1 MRRNVADV
9 IVEKL
14 MNGKKPWL
22 CAPIAAATLFWANVA
37 QAGPDDAKAAGGCA
51 VCGGGLATMILL
63 PLIIQVAFLVWVV
76 KDARARGIES
86 PLGWMVFVFFVPLIG
101 ILVYVFSRP
110 PLKAQ

>member
-1 MRRNVADV
+1 MKRRLIDLFEVKLLKGVKIHSVASIVSATLYLADV
-9 IVEKL
+9 
-14 MNGKKPWL
+14 
-22 CAPIAAATLFWANVA
+22 AH
-37 QAGPDDAKAAGGCA
+37 AGPNDGSPAGGCA

-76 KDARARGIES
+76 KDARTRGIES

-101 ILVYVFSRP
+101 ILVYLFSRP